1 MARSNDEN
9 LVYNF
14 YPPKL
19 RTTMNADSALEAF
32 ASISVGVAGFSAVV
46 VALSANTV
54 FYDGRRLSWALGII
68 FGWSLGAMLFSVLPY
83 IFQFFGMT
91 ELQMWQVGLFVMGG
105 FVAVVG
111 TVISYKDYRLNQI
124 GVDMV
129 GKVHDK
135 PARRS
140 IEITTAIILCILASS
155 TAFAPCYAPNLMPAS
170 EKTSLGLP
178 EDHRVAKPPSPDLP
192 ARNRRRREGSRH
204 RPTSAWQI
212 ASRAPL

>member
-1 MARSNDEN
+1 
-9 LVYNF
+9 
-14 YPPKL
+14 
-19 RTTMNADSALEAF
+19 MNADSALEAF

-111 TVISYKDYRLNQI
+111 TVISYKD
-124 GVDMV
+124 
-129 GKVHDK
+129 
-135 PARRS
+135 
-140 IEITTAIILCILASS
+140 
-155 TAFAPCYAPNLMPAS
+155 
-170 EKTSLGLP
+170 
-178 EDHRVAKPPSPDLP
+178 
-192 ARNRRRREGSRH
+192 
-204 RPTSAWQI
+204 
-212 ASRAPL
+212 